1 MGKAKSALLNIAFIG
16 IVCITLAWSSTFQRQ
31 KSQFEI
37 GEQALARGDAIA
49 AVAGYEA
56 AIHMYTPGSTL
67 VDKSAE
73 KLWMLGER
81 LERKGETDKALVAY
95 RALRSSFYSIWSL
108 YEPGREWITRCDQK
122 IAKLARRTG

>member
-1 MGKAKSALLNIAFIG
+1 
-16 IVCITLAWSSTFQRQ
+16 
-31 KSQFEI
+31 
-37 GEQALARGDAIA
+37 
-49 AVAGYEA
+49 
-56 AIHMYTPGSTL
+56 MYTPGSTL